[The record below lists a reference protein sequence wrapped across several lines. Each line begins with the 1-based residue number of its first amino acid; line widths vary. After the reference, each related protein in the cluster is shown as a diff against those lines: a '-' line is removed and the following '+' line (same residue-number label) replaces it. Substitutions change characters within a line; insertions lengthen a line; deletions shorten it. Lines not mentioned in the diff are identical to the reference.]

1 MIWQLILVLAAGSIL
16 FGVLS
21 GTDRLEAG
29 QAGEKAMEQTTEQLT
44 EQTTEQAAE
53 RAEGQTTEQAAERE
67 TEQTTEQ
74 STEQTA
80 ALESEER
87 TDNAVFENGESV
99 SQAVEGYDFSAPVP
113 EAPKVD
119 STWFDG
125 AVFIGDSRTEGLIL
139 NTGLNN
145 VIEYTHKGLMVDTV
159 FTKPA
164 VNIDGTKVTVM
175 DALKTTQ
182 FDKVYIMLGINET
195 GWPYKDVFIN
205 KYGKVIDAV
214 KEINPGAQI
223 YVQQIL
229 PVSKEVSGTH
239 SYIKNEK
246 IAEYNALIQEMA
258 AEKQVYFVAAAE
270 AVAGEDGTL
279 PEDAATDGIHL
290 KKEYCIK
297 WLDYLETHTVQ
308 AE

>member
-1 MIWQLILVLAAGSIL
+1 MIWPLVLVLAAGSIL
-16 FGVLS
+16 LGVLV
-21 GTDRLEAG
+21 GTDRLETE
-29 QAGEKAMEQTTEQLT
+29 QAGEKTAEQITEQTAGQTTEKETEQTAELLT
-44 EQTTEQAAE
+44 EQTPEQM
-53 RAEGQTTEQAAERE
+53 
-67 TEQTTEQ
+67 
-74 STEQTA
+74 A
-80 ALESEER
+80 ALESEESP
-87 TDNAVFENGESV
+87 DDAVLENGESAGQ
-99 SQAVEGYDFSAPVP
+99 SAAGYDFSAPVP

-125 AVFIGDSRTEGLIL
+125 AVFVGDSRTEGLIL

-145 VIEYTHKGLMVDTV
+145 AIEYTHKGLMVDTV

-164 VNIDGTKVTVM
+164 INIDGTKVTVM
-175 DALKTTQ
+175 DALKMTQ

-246 IAEYNALIQEMA
+246 IAEYNELLQEMA
-258 AEKQVYFVAAAE
+258 EEKQVYFVAAAE

-279 PEDAATDGIHL
+279 PDDAATDGIHL
-290 KKEYCIK
+290 KKEYCVK

-308 AE
+308 AK

>member
-1 MIWQLILVLAAGSIL
+1 MIWPLVLVLAAGSIL
-16 FGVLS
+16 LGVLF

-29 QAGEKAMEQTTEQLT
+29 QKAAEQTEVQATEQST
-44 EQTTEQAAE
+44 EQS
-53 RAEGQTTEQAAERE
+53 TEQAAERE
-67 TEQTTEQ
+67 EGQTTELMTEQ
-74 STEQTA
+74 PTEQTA

-99 SQAVEGYDFSAPVP
+99 SQAAVGYDFSTPVP

-125 AVFIGDSRTEGLIL
+125 TVFIGDSRTEGLIL

-145 VIEYTHKGLMVDTV
+145 AIEYTHKGLMVDTV

-175 DALKTTQ
+175 DALKMTQ

-246 IAEYNALIQEMA
+246 IAEYNELLQEMA
-258 AEKQVYFVAAAE
+258 EEKQVYFVAAAE

-279 PEDAATDGIHL
+279 PDDAATDGIHL
-290 KKEYCIK
+290 KKEYCVK

>member
-1 MIWQLILVLAAGSIL
+1 MIWPLVLVLAAGSIL
-16 FGVLS
+16 LGVLV
-21 GTDRLEAG
+21 GTDRLETE
-29 QAGEKAMEQTTEQLT
+29 QAGEKTAEQITEQTAEKETEQTAELLT
-44 EQTTEQAAE
+44 EQTPEQM
-53 RAEGQTTEQAAERE
+53 
-67 TEQTTEQ
+67 
-74 STEQTA
+74 A
-80 ALESEER
+80 ALEGEESV
-87 TDNAVFENGESV
+87 DKAVLENGEAV
-99 SQAVEGYDFSAPVP
+99 SQVAEGYDFSAPVP

-125 AVFIGDSRTEGLIL
+125 AVFVGDSRTEGLIL

-145 VIEYTHKGLMVDTV
+145 AIEYTHKGLMVDTV

-164 VNIDGTKVTVM
+164 INIDGTKVTVM
-175 DALKTTQ
+175 DALKMTQ

-246 IAEYNALIQEMA
+246 IAEYNELLQEMA
-258 AEKQVYFVAAAE
+258 EEKQVYFVAAAE

-279 PEDAATDGIHL
+279 PDDAATDGIHL
-290 KKEYCIK
+290 KKEYCVK

-308 AE
+308 AK

>member
-1 MIWQLILVLAAGSIL
+1 MMWQLVLVLAAGSIL
-16 FGVLS
+16 LGVLF

-29 QAGEKAMEQTTEQLT
+29 QAGEKATEQTEVQATEQTTERTSVQAT
-44 EQTTEQAAE
+44 EQSTEQAAE
-53 RAEGQTTEQAAERE
+53 RAEGQTTELM
-67 TEQTTEQ
+67 
-74 STEQTA
+74 TEQTA

-99 SQAVEGYDFSAPVP
+99 SQAAVGYDFSAPVP

-214 KEINPGAQI
+214 KEINTGAQI

-290 KKEYCIK
+290 KKEYCVK

>member
-1 MIWQLILVLAAGSIL
+1 MMWQLVLVLAAGSIL
-16 FGVLS
+16 LGVLV
-21 GTDRLEAG
+21 GTDRTKAG
-29 QAGEKAMEQTTEQLT
+29 QAGEKATEQTEVQAAEQPTEQAAEREEGQTTELMT
-44 EQTTEQAAE
+44 EQTTEQA
-53 RAEGQTTEQAAERE
+53 
-67 TEQTTEQ
+67 
-74 STEQTA
+74 TEQTA

-99 SQAVEGYDFSAPVP
+99 SQAAVRYDFSTPVP

-125 AVFIGDSRTEGLIL
+125 TVFIGDSRTEGLIL

-145 VIEYTHKGLMVDTV
+145 AIEYTHKGLMVDTV

-175 DALKTTQ
+175 DALKMTQ

-246 IAEYNALIQEMA
+246 IAEYNELLQEMA
-258 AEKQVYFVAAAE
+258 EEKQVYFVAAAE

-279 PEDAATDGIHL
+279 PDDAATDGIHL
-290 KKEYCIK
+290 KKEYCVK

>member
-1 MIWQLILVLAAGSIL
+1 MIWPFVLVLAAGSIL
-16 FGVLS
+16 LGVLV
-21 GTDRLEAG
+21 GTDRLETE
-29 QAGEKAMEQTTEQLT
+29 QAGEKTAEQITEQTAEKETEQTAGQTTEKETEQTAELLT
-44 EQTTEQAAE
+44 EQTAEQM
-53 RAEGQTTEQAAERE
+53 
-67 TEQTTEQ
+67 
-74 STEQTA
+74 A
-80 ALESEER
+80 ALESEESP
-87 TDNAVFENGESV
+87 DDAVLENGESAGQ
-99 SQAVEGYDFSAPVP
+99 SAAGYDFSAPVP

-125 AVFIGDSRTEGLIL
+125 AVFVGDSRTEGLIL

-145 VIEYTHKGLMVDTV
+145 AIEYTHKGLMVDTV

-164 VNIDGTKVTVM
+164 INIDGTKVTVM
-175 DALKTTQ
+175 DALKMTQ

-246 IAEYNALIQEMA
+246 IAEYNELLQEMA
-258 AEKQVYFVAAAE
+258 EEKQVYFVAAAE

-279 PEDAATDGIHL
+279 PDDAATDGIHL
-290 KKEYCIK
+290 KKEYCVK

-308 AE
+308 AK

>member
-1 MIWQLILVLAAGSIL
+1 MIWQLVLVLAAGSIL
-16 FGVLS
+16 LGVLS

-29 QAGEKAMEQTTEQLT
+29 QAGEKATEQPEVQETEQTSVQATEQPTEQTAVQLT
-44 EQTTEQAAE
+44 EQA
-53 RAEGQTTEQAAERE
+53 
-67 TEQTTEQ
+67 
-74 STEQTA
+74 TEQTA

-99 SQAVEGYDFSAPVP
+99 SQAAEGYDFSAPVP

-145 VIEYTHKGLMVDTV
+145 AIEYTHKGLMVDTV